1 MMTGQ
6 LLAGAAPA
14 DAVRYQIVIMFMIAA
29 ATALGTLGVI
39 LLAFRRLFNAQHQL
53 CAERLQLVQRGN

>member
-6 LLAGAAPA
+6 LLAGAAPT

-29 ATALGTLGVI
+29 ATALGTLCVI
-39 LLAFRRLFNAQHQL
+39 LLAFRKLFNARHQL
-53 CAERLQLVQRGN
+53 CIGLLQSTKH